1 MKETQRQTDKSQ
13 REGPE
18 AETKVNVY
26 SVGPE
31 EEGREETW
39 EIIALDMG
47 EASIGSPTPTPHC
60 QTPFT
65 PGSSLPLSRHCPS
78 PALFLARATERI
90 LLYPVP
96 WGQGDEEGVRT
107 GPHTLVVLHLGTG
120 ETQPQGGDGMA
131 CPNLTSS
138 PVPVKE
144 AGEEKTEE
152 EWRDGCRKPPTSA
165 AKPQDTRL
173 HLHANIHRASELGG
187 EGSSGSRTFHS
198 LNQEAIPCIPGH
210 CQP

>member
-1 MKETQRQTDKSQ
+1 
-13 REGPE
+13 
-18 AETKVNVY
+18 
-26 SVGPE
+26 
-31 EEGREETW
+31 
-39 EIIALDMG
+39 
-47 EASIGSPTPTPHC
+47 
-60 QTPFT
+60 
-65 PGSSLPLSRHCPS
+65 
-78 PALFLARATERI
+78 
-90 LLYPVP
+90 
-96 WGQGDEEGVRT
+96 
-107 GPHTLVVLHLGTG
+107 
-120 ETQPQGGDGMA
+120 MA

-165 AKPQDTRL
+165 AKPQDTRF